1 MTCIKLHL
9 ERITLPF
16 EKLGLFELPPRN
28 DVTDLTT
35 QAADFLSYIGAY
47 FNNHEISEKET
58 ELLRFMNNFYKL
70 NTRFLGIISV
80 DFSFLKRLG
89 ESYDADL
96 TKKINEVTQKYKEDN
111 LID

>member
-9 ERITLPF
+9 EGVTLPF
-16 EKLGLFELPPRN
+16 EKLDLFELPPRN
-28 DVTDLTT
+28 DAVNLTT
-35 QAADFLSYIGAY
+35 QAADFFAYIGAY
-47 FNNHEISEKET
+47 FIEHEISEKET
-58 ELLRFMNNFYKL
+58 ELLRFMKNFYEL

-80 DFSFLKRLG
+80 DFDFLKRLG